1 MIGNAMALAAREIR
15 RNLLRSGLTAL
26 GIIIGVA
33 AVIALVTLGSGAQSE
48 ITSGISSLGSNML
61 IVAPGA
67 RSSRGMGGV
76 VTQATPFELNDVDA
90 IAREVGGAENVAPV
104 ASAGTVAVFGNANW
118 PTSITGTSNEYLTI
132 GNWELALGRSFEASE
147 ERAGRAVCLIGA
159 TVREKLFGALNPI
172 GSTIR
177 LGKFACQVIGV
188 LRSKGQSAMGGPD
201 QDDLILTP
209 IRTFQRRIS
218 GNQNVQSV
226 FVSAVSE
233 SETDRVK
240 LDIEALLRERRRI
253 RPGDASDF
261 DVRSIAEIAELVQ
274 STTGILTTFLAAIAG
289 ISLLVG
295 GIGIMN
301 IMLVSV
307 TERTREIGI
316 RLAIGALE
324 NEVLTQFLVEAALLS
339 SLGGVVGIVLGL
351 GISAI
356 AARGIGI
363 PFTPDYT
370 IVGIAFVFSAFVGLI
385 FGFFPARRAARLNPI
400 DALRHE

>member
-1 MIGNAMALAAREIR
+1 MIGNAIALAAREIM

-61 IVAPGA
+61 IVSPGA
-67 RSSRGMGGV
+67 RSRRGPGAV
-76 VTQATPFELNDVDA
+76 VSQAAPFELNDADA
-90 IAREVGGAENVAPV
+90 IAREVRGAENVAPL
-104 ASAGTVAVFGNANW
+104 ASTGAVAVFGNTNW
-118 PTSITGTSNEYLTI
+118 STAITGTSTEYLTI
-132 GNWELALGRSFEASE
+132 GNWEIAQGRAFEASE

-159 TVREKLFGALNPI
+159 TVREKLFGALNPV
-172 GSTIR
+172 GNTIR
-177 LGKFACQVIGV
+177 LGNFACQVIGV
-188 LRSKGQSAMGGPD
+188 LKSKGQSALGGPD
-201 QDDLILTP
+201 QDDFILTP

-218 GNQNVQSV
+218 GNQDVRTL

-233 SETDRVK
+233 AATDQVK
-240 LDIEALLRERRRI
+240 EDIEALLRERRRV
-253 RPGDASDF
+253 RPGEANNF
-261 DVRSIAEIAELVQ
+261 DVRSVAEIAELVK
-274 STTGILTTFLAAIAG
+274 STTGILTTLLAAIAA

-339 SLGGVVGIVLGL
+339 TLGGVVGIILGL

-363 PFTPDYT
+363 PFSPDYG
-370 IVGIAFVFSAFVGLI
+370 IVGIAFVFSAVVGLV

-400 DALRHE
+400 DALRYE